1 MNKLEVFPVQMRHFI
16 IVSNWFR
23 KDDSDFCTEAFRR
36 PQDRVRAYR
45 VLQLQTGSMDR
56 VYWIVSA
63 ASQNMFMFIMM
74 FGVYGAIRLD
84 GIVATALGFLGLTAA
99 VLLIVLLGS
108 WGEVES
114 GSSTAVVTIHTM
126 TTRADVLENKKMQT
140 WLRKSARSLRVA
152 RIPICGMYYIDKQL
166 ILTVFSAI
174 SDGIFFLLVTF

>member
-1 MNKLEVFPVQMRHFI
+1 MFDWL
-16 IVSNWFR
+16 R
-23 KDDSDFCTEAFRR
+23 KDDSSDFCTEAFRH

-45 VLQLQTGSMDR
+45 VLQLQTGAMDR

-63 ASQNMFMFIMM
+63 ASQNMFMFIVM

-84 GIVATALGFLGLTAA
+84 GLVAIALGFLGLTAA
-99 VLLIVLLGS
+99 VLLVVLLGS

-114 GSSTAVVTIHTM
+114 ASSKAMGTIHTM
-126 TTRADVLENKKMQT
+126 TTRADVLENKKMRT
-140 WLRKSARSLRVA
+140 WLKISARSLRAA

-166 ILTVFSAI
+166 ILTAFSAI